1 MLNLRVKYSS
11 FKYIASLNLFFLKM
25 IAKMLWQTKLL
36 CLFFLVQVVSA
47 QQVPIE
53 SSCADTLGLAYD
65 LNIISK
71 KLGRINDT
79 IYKKLECLEVQYYEL
94 KKDEKVNRLR
104 VKKGALLVHET
115 VKEDL
120 KYIFEELFRL
130 KFPIQSIIPINKFG
144 LNADSSGWNDAA
156 SMLANNSSAFNY
168 RLITLSTDLSPHAF
182 GTAIDL
188 NPMQNPYEKYVH
200 DNKFLEPENAV
211 YDISKP
217 GTISDGQ
224 IVGIFDQRGW
234 VWGGRWNNPV
244 DYQHFDLR
252 KDRGRKHYLMK
263 ESTLKM
269 YFSQSETNGNISLF
283 TSKNDRKLEKPT
295 ISIAQ
300 SKKKAFERCIDSL
313 GYDCPDIWNENNFF
327 DTLPITK
334 NKSKNLSEL
343 HVEIRVEKK
352 TKYENLNIQLAEII
366 IKKLNGAGVNA
377 YLEGTKILK
386 SDLSISLSIGTDEFS
401 ETDSLQI
408 IYVPGA
414 FKEKDMMDKNTRL
427 DFLNLLISDDLPNS
441 IGIAQKIQYFLI
453 KNAGLRPVD
462 RQIPGPNILQ
472 EECIK
477 SDTDG
482 IYCRNLSSFSGKH
495 CPQLYIS
502 LLGRKAAAELF
513 IDAEKANNFCK
524 SSADAIFK
532 GILEALKS
540 N

>member
-1 MLNLRVKYSS
+1 MLKLKVKYSS
-11 FKYIASLNLFFLKM
+11 FKYIASLNLYFLKM
-25 IAKMLWQTKLL
+25 IAKMLWQTNLL
-36 CLFFLVQVVSA
+36 CLFFLVQVVNA
-47 QQVPIE
+47 QQVPSE
-53 SSCADTLGLAYD
+53 SSCADTFGLAYD

-71 KLGRINDT
+71 KLGPINDT

-94 KKDEKVNRLR
+94 KKDKKVNRLC

-168 RLITLSTDLSPHAF
+168 RLITLSKDLSPHAF

-188 NPMQNPYEKYVH
+188 NPMQNPYEKYVY

-211 YDISKP
+211 YDVSRP
-217 GTISDGQ
+217 GTIIDGP
-224 IVGIFDQRGW
+224 IIGIFDQRGW

-283 TSKNDRKLEKPT
+283 ATKNDRKLEKPT

-300 SKKKAFERCIDSL
+300 SKKKAFERCMDSL

-327 DTLPITK
+327 DTLTLTK

-343 HVEIRVEKK
+343 NVEICAEKK
-352 TKYENLNIQLAEII
+352 TKFENLNIQLAEII
-366 IKKLNGAGVNA
+366 VENLNGAGVNA
-377 YLEGTKILK
+377 YMEGTKLLK
-386 SDLSISLSIGTDEFS
+386 PDLSISLSIGSADFS
-401 ETDSLQI
+401 KTDSLQI

-414 FKEKDMMDKNTRL
+414 FKEKDMLNKNTRL

-441 IGIAQKIQYFLI
+441 IGIAKKIQYSLT

-482 IYCRNLSSFSGKH
+482 IYCRNLSSFLGKH

-513 IDAEKANNFCK
+513 IVAEKANNFCK
-524 SSADAIFK
+524 SSAEAIFK

-540 N
+540 K